1 MTTRWLTQQ
10 VTMRRLS
17 RRAALSATVAIAAGG
32 VAGIPMAAADDD
44 PASEIKHIVTFR
56 YRPTVTPEQK
66 TDVLN
71 RFLALKNDCKR
82 DGRPYILSIV
92 GGDCTQSLEGLT
104 GGFEQA
110 FIVSL
115 ANRDDYRYYI
125 GRPFTYPFDP
135 VHDAFKAYSLPLLS
149 VDTAG
154 KTNGAMVFDFDTT
167 GV

>member
-1 MTTRWLTQQ
+1 MTNRWLTQQ
-10 VTMRRLS
+10 VSMRRFS

-32 VAGIPMAAADDD
+32 VAGIPMATADDESV
-44 PASEIKHIVTFR
+44 SEVKHIVAFR

-71 RFLALKNDCKR
+71 RFLALKDDCKR
-82 DGRPYILSIV
+82 DGRPYVLSIV
-92 GGDCTQSLEGLT
+92 GGDCTQSIEGLT

-115 ANRDDYRYYI
+115 ANRDDYLYYV

-135 VHDAFKAYSLPLLS
+135 AHDAFKAYSLPLLS
-149 VDTAG
+149 VDAAG
-154 KTNGAMVFDFDTT
+154 NTNGAMVFDFTT
-167 GV
+167 IV

>member
-1 MTTRWLTQQ
+1 MTTRWLTHQ
-10 VTMRRLS
+10 VTMRRMS

-32 VAGIPMAAADDD
+32 VAGIPTATADDES
-44 PASEIKHIVTFR
+44 ASVVKHIVAFR

-66 TDVLN
+66 TDVLS
-71 RFLALKNDCKR
+71 RFLALENECTR

-115 ANRDDYRYYI
+115 ANRDDYRYYV
-125 GRPFTYPFDP
+125 GRPYTYPFDP

-149 VDTAG
+149 VDAAG

-167 GV
+167 TT